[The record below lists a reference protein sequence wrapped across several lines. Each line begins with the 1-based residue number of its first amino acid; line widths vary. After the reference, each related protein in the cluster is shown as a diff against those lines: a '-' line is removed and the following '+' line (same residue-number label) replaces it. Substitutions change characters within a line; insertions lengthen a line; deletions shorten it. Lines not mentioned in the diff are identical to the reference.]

1 MDVLDVSLQQF
12 LEQFSPEMV
21 GADIVTSVDPR
32 RTMSS
37 LVEKTYLGRR
47 VHVSHSVVSYTLC
60 APLLYMCGSPDSATQ
75 MQKYK

>member
-12 LEQFSPEMV
+12 FEQFSPEMV

-47 VHVSHSVVSYTLC
+47 ASQG
-60 APLLYMCGSPDSATQ
+60 A
-75 MQKYK
+75 YKSR